1 MEEGWPT
8 RVASPCFCFERG
20 QEKGSPLWS
29 AAARDGGGLHGAEAS
44 GQVPTSGVLRSMGP
58 RKDPG
63 SHWLLLVPPRSRG
76 PATPPGDPR
85 GPPSPARPSPSQGTR
100 PSSALLKP
108 LAFSWTWGPSIHLGK
123 GKLCRAGSVC
133 LSAQAVH
140 SVNMSIHPSPHGHLA
155 PPLSHPAALPKVA
168 DGPGTHA
175 RPLWRCWPFL
185 SWPPLPLD
193 SMILPTAFSPN
204 SCLGLVS
211 RTPFCSL

>member
-1 MEEGWPT
+1 MWPRPAFALKGARRRVPHCGPQLPET
-8 RVASPCFCFERG
+8 GVVCMGQRPAARCPRVAS
-20 QEKGSPLWS
+20 S
-29 AAARDGGGLHGAEAS
+29 APWVPVRIPVATGFFSCRPDPVVRLH
-44 GQVPTSGVLRSMGP
+44 P
-58 RKDPG
+58 
-63 SHWLLLVPPRSRG
+63 
-76 PATPPGDPR
+76 
-85 GPPSPARPSPSQGTR
+85 QGTR
-100 PSSALLKP
+100 GGLPHLPGPLLPRELGCPAPFSNPCLFMDMGTFYPSRKR
-108 LAFSWTWGPSIHLGK
+108 
-123 GKLCRAGSVC
+123 KLRRAGSVC

-168 DGPGTHA
+168 DGPRTHA

>member
-8 RVASPCFCFERG
+8 RVASPSFCFERG
-20 QEKGSPLWS
+20 QEKGPPLWS

-76 PATPPGDPR
+76 PATPPR
-85 GPPSPARPSPSQGTR
+85 GPAGASLTCPALSFPGNSAVQRPSQTPCLFMDMGTFYPSR
-100 PSSALLKP
+100 KR
-108 LAFSWTWGPSIHLGK
+108 
-123 GKLCRAGSVC
+123 KLRRAGSVC